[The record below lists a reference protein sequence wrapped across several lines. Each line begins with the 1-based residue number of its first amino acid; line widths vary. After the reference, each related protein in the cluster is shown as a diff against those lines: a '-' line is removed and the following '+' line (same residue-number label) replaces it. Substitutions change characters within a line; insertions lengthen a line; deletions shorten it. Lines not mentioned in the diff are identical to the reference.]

1 MSYHIKARKAKK
13 LDTKFIFVSG
23 GVISSVGKGITTA
36 SLAMLLESRGYKV
49 APVKM
54 DMYLN
59 VDAGTIRPQEHG
71 EVFVTK
77 DGVETDQ
84 DVGNYERFMNTD
96 LYSSNYVTN
105 GQIYQKIIQ
114 KERNFEYDGEDVEIV
129 PHVPEEIIAR
139 LEKAAHERK
148 ADFVIAEIGGTVG
161 EYQNVLYM
169 EANRIMK
176 YRDGRDVIHVHVG
189 YLPTPPSVGEMKSKP
204 VQTSVRILNG
214 SGIQPDFLVCRA
226 EQPVDDRRKQ
236 TLAWITSV
244 PAENIISAPNVDT
257 INRVPLN
264 FDQQKFTDKILA
276 KFGLKSKK
284 QDLKKWKNLT
294 TKISKINSS
303 RKEVEIAV
311 VGKYYET
318 GAYKLADVYISV
330 VEAIKHASWNN
341 GVRANFNWV
350 SSVDVEKKGA
360 KKVLSKYDG
369 IVVPGGFGARGT
381 EGMISTI
388 EYARENNI
396 PYLGL
401 CYGMQ
406 MATIEFARNVAGL
419 KGANTTEVDK
429 DAPHPIIHIMPDQ
442 EKKLLKREYGA
453 TMRLGGWDCVINRG
467 TKVEKE
473 YLASGRIKKAGKAKI
488 NERHRHRYEFNNNY
502 REKLEKA
509 GLVIA
514 GTTPDGHLVE
524 IIELKNHPY
533 FVASQFHP
541 EFQSRPLDPHP
552 LFNGLLKAILK
563 NNRTYALAAQ
573 NRAKPK
579 F

>member
-13 LDTKFIFVSG
+13 LNTKFIFVSG

-36 SLAMLLESRGYKV
+36 SIAMLLESRGYKV
-49 APVKM
+49 APVKA

-77 DGVETDQ
+77 DGMETDQ
-84 DVGNYERFMNTD
+84 DLGNYERFINAD
-96 LYSSNYVTN
+96 LSSSNYMTN
-105 GQIYQKIIQ
+105 GQIYQTIIQ

-129 PHVPEEIIAR
+129 PHVPEEIIRR
-139 LEKAAHERK
+139 LEKAAVERH

-176 YRDGRDVIHVHVG
+176 YRDNREVIHIHVG

-214 SGIQPDFLVCRA
+214 SGIQPDFLICRA
-226 EQPVDDRRKQ
+226 EKAVDDRRKE
-236 TLAWITSV
+236 TLAWVTSV
-244 PAENIISAPNVDT
+244 PAANIISAPNIDT
-257 INRVPLN
+257 IYKVPMN
-264 FDQQKFTDKILA
+264 FEQQHLTDKILA
-276 KFGLKSKK
+276 KFGMKSKK
-284 QDLKKWKNLT
+284 NDLAKWKNLIN
-294 TKISKINSS
+294 KITHINSGK
-303 RKEVEIAV
+303 KELNVAV

-341 GVRANFNWV
+341 GVKANLHWI
-350 SSVDVEKKGA
+350 SSMDVEKNGA
-360 KKVLSKYDG
+360 QKVLKDYDG
-369 IVVPGGFGARGT
+369 IVVPGGFGSRGT
-381 EGMISTI
+381 EGMIETI
-388 EYARENNI
+388 KYARENKL

-419 KGANTTEVDK
+419 KMANTTEVD
-429 DAPHPIIHIMPDQ
+429 DDTPHPVIHIMPDQ
-442 EKKLLKREYGA
+442 EKKLLNREYGA
-453 TMRLGGWDCVINRG
+453 TMRLGGWDCVIQRG
-467 TKVEKE
+467 TKTDKAYSDLGV
-473 YLASGRIKKAGKAKI
+473 IKKTGLAKI
-488 NERHRHRYEFNNNY
+488 SERHRHRFEFNNMY
-502 REKLEKA
+502 REQLEEA

-514 GTTPDGHLVE
+514 GTTPDGKLVE
-524 IIELKNHPY
+524 IIELKDHPY
-533 FVASQFHP
+533 FVGSQFHP
-541 EFQSRPLDPHP
+541 EFLSRPLSPHP
-552 LFNGLLKAILK
+552 LFDGFVKAAVKLKK
-563 NNRTYALAAQ
+563 
-573 NRAKPK
+573 
-579 F
+579 

>member
-1 MSYHIKARKAKK
+1 MSYHIKARKARKSQI
-13 LDTKFIFVSG
+13 KFIFLSG
-23 GVISSVGKGITTA
+23 GVISSVGKGVATA
-36 SLAMLLESRGYKV
+36 AISTLLESRGYKV
-49 APVKM
+49 APVKA

-84 DVGNYERFMNTD
+84 DLGNYERFINAD
-96 LYSSNYVTN
+96 LTSSNYITN

-114 KERNFEYDGEDVEIV
+114 RERNFGYAGEDVEIV
-129 PHVPEEIIAR
+129 PHVPEEIISR
-139 LEKAAHERK
+139 LEQAGRERK

-214 SGIQPDFLVCRA
+214 SGIQPDFLICRA
-226 EQPVDDRRKQ
+226 EKELDDRRKA

-244 PAENIISAPNVDT
+244 AAENIISAPNMDT
-257 INRVPLN
+257 IYKVPAY
-264 FDQQKFTDKILA
+264 FEKQKLTDKILK
-276 KFGLKSKK
+276 KFDMDSGK
-284 QDLKKWKNLT
+284 QDLKEWKNLG
-294 TKISKINSS
+294 TKITKINSGT
-303 RKEVEIAV
+303 KEIDIAV

-330 VEAIKHASWNN
+330 VEAIKHASWLN
-341 GVRANFNWV
+341 GVKANLHWV
-350 SSVDVEKKGA
+350 SSLDVEKQGA
-360 KKVLSKYDG
+360 KKILGKYDG
-369 IVVPGGFGARGT
+369 IVVPGGFGSRGT
-381 EGMISTI
+381 EGMIMTVKF
-388 EYARENNI
+388 ARENKV

-406 MATIEFARNVAGL
+406 MATIEFARNVA
-419 KGANTTEVDK
+419 KIRDANTTEVEPK
-429 DAPHPIIHIMPDQ
+429 AKHPVIHIMPDQ
-442 EKKLLKREYGA
+442 EKKMLKREYGA
-453 TMRLGGWDCVINRG
+453 SMRLGGWDCVIARG
-467 TKVEKE
+467 TKTERE
-473 YLASGRIKKAGKAKI
+473 YLGRGRVNKTGKAKI
-488 NERHRHRYEFNNNY
+488 NERHRHRYEFNNKY
-502 REKLEKA
+502 RDKLVKA
-509 GLVIA
+509 GLVIS
-514 GTTPDGHLVE
+514 GTTPDGKLVE
-524 IIELKNHPY
+524 IIELKDHPY

-552 LFNGLLKAILK
+552 LFVGFIKAAIK
-563 NNRTYALAAQ
+563 
-573 NRAKPK
+573 KK
-579 F
+579 K